1 MQKNEVILI
10 QIEVVAAILIL
21 ELGSQGTTARGQKP
35 LKGYTGSP
43 GVAEESL

>member
-21 ELGSQGTTARGQKP
+21 ELGSQGTTARGQKS